1 VLQEINHA
9 IINITMNNFVNQT
22 EIMPV
27 QFNEQCK
34 IIKHTGNKHSQP
46 YSIKNLLHVDGSH
59 CNVDGSHCNLLQTH
73 VEGSFCLT
81 QQQREGY
88 LE

>member
-1 VLQEINHA
+1 MLQEINHA
-9 IINITMNNFVNQT
+9 IINNTMTNFVKQT

-34 IIKHTGNKHSQP
+34 IIKHTGILAAETSFER
-46 YSIKNLLHVDGSH
+46 
-59 CNVDGSHCNLLQTH
+59 
-73 VEGSFCLT
+73 EGSFCLT